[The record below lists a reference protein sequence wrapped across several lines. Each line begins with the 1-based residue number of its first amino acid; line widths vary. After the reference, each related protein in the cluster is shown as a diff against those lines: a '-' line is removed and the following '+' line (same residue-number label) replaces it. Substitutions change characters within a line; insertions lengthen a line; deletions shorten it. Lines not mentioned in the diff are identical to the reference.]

1 MGKGKVDFNDENV
14 REAYRHTSSHIMA
27 QAIKRLWPEAK
38 LAIGPAIKD
47 GFYYDIDLEHKI
59 TDDDLKKIQKEMK
72 KIIKANYPLEKS
84 ILSRD
89 KALEL
94 MQQKG
99 EDYKVELINDLPSD
113 EEISFYTQ
121 GEFAD
126 LCAGPHVESTGKIK
140 AIKLMSVAGA
150 YWRGNEKNKMLQRV
164 YGTAFPSQE
173 ELQEYID
180 RIEEAKKRD
189 HRKIGK
195 EMDLFALME
204 EGPGFPFFLPNG
216 MILRTELENYWRQ
229 EHRKRGYDEIKT
241 PLILSEELWH
251 TSGHYDHYKENMYF
265 TSRDDAEYAIKPMN
279 CPGAMLTYKRKLYS
293 YRDFPIRLAELGQ
306 VHRHELHGALHGLM
320 RVRTF
325 TQDDAHI
332 FMTPDIVKDEI
343 KRVVSFIDDVYNLF
357 GFKYHIEL
365 STRPE
370 DSMGADE
377 EWDHAIDSLEA
388 AIKEMGKDYVI
399 NEGDGAFY
407 GPKLDFH
414 LEDSLGRTW
423 QCGTIQLDFQMPQKF
438 DLTYVGSD
446 GEKHRPII
454 IHRVIFGSIER
465 FIGILIE
472 HFAGKFPLWLA
483 PEQVRLLTVTEKF
496 VPYAEKVSEELAK
509 HGIRAKVDARNEKI
523 GYKLR
528 QGRNERVSYLA
539 VIGER
544 EAEADTLSVRSS
556 KEGDLGSLSIDKFID
571 ALCDEI
577 ATKKL

>member
-1 MGKGKVDFNDENV
+1 MGKGKVDFSDENV

-47 GFYYDIDLEHKI
+47 GFYYDVDLDHKI

-84 ILSRD
+84 ILPRD

-94 MQQKG
+94 MRQKD

-121 GEFAD
+121 GEFID

-216 MILRTELENYWRQ
+216 MIPRTELENYWRQ

-265 TSRDDAEYAIKPMN
+265 TSIDDAEYAIKPMN

-370 DSMGADE
+370 DSMGTDE

-509 HGIRAKVDARNEKI
+509 HGIRVKVDARNEKI

>member
-1 MGKGKVDFNDENV
+1 MGKGKVDFSDENV

-47 GFYYDIDLEHKI
+47 GFYYDVDLDHKI

-94 MQQKG
+94 MWQKG

-121 GEFAD
+121 GEFTD

-229 EHRKRGYDEIKT
+229 EHRKRGYYEIKT

-265 TSRDDAEYAIKPMN
+265 TSIDDAEYAIKPMN

-293 YRDFPIRLAELGQ
+293 YRDFSIRLAELGQ

-370 DSMGADE
+370 DSMGTDE
-377 EWDHAIDSLEA
+377 EWNHAIDSLEA

>member
-1 MGKGKVDFNDENV
+1 MGKEKVDFNDENV

-121 GEFAD
+121 GEFTD

-265 TSRDDAEYAIKPMN
+265 TSIDDAEYAIKPMN

-332 FMTPDIVKDEI
+332 FMTSDIVKDEI

-544 EAEADTLSVRSS
+544 EAEEDTLSVRSS
-556 KEGDLGSLSIDKFID
+556 KEGDLGLLSIDKFID

>member
-1 MGKGKVDFNDENV
+1 MGKGKVDFSDENV

-47 GFYYDIDLEHKI
+47 GFYYDVDLDHKI

-72 KIIKANYPLEKS
+72 KIINANYPLEKS

-94 MQQKG
+94 MRQKD

-121 GEFAD
+121 GEFID

-265 TSRDDAEYAIKPMN
+265 TSIDDAEYAIKPMN

-370 DSMGADE
+370 DSMGTDE
-377 EWDHAIDSLEA
+377 EWNHAIDSLEA